1 MSKFLTAK
9 NDAVFKAIFCDEDE
23 PFLLTKLLEDILQ
36 IKINSLEKL
45 DNELKISF
53 VKEKSKRVDCV
64 VKINGNLY
72 IHLEVNSAYSEKV
85 AFRNF
90 LFFSHIIISKI
101 LRGKDY
107 NTKDNFLH
115 ISLTYKMSKKRK
127 ALKILKIAKNVKMY
141 EYNMDKI
148 LDYWYNKNTRKVEK
162 YKYLIMQDLQ
172 PEELEKL
179 IKQRKDE
186 VIMTYFEKLKKL
198 NRGDKFELLMTAEE
212 EEIFWQ
218 NTYREEGRE
227 EGIKEGIKEGRKE
240 NAKSIAKNML
250 REGVDVSLISR
261 CTNLSVE
268 NILALR

>member
-1 MSKFLTAK
+1 
-9 NDAVFKAIFCDEDE
+9 
-23 PFLLTKLLEDILQ
+23 
-36 IKINSLEKL
+36 
-45 DNELKISF
+45 
-53 VKEKSKRVDCV
+53 
-64 VKINGNLY
+64 
-72 IHLEVNSAYSEKV
+72 
-85 AFRNF
+85 
-90 LFFSHIIISKI
+90 
-101 LRGKDY
+101 
-107 NTKDNFLH
+107 
-115 ISLTYKMSKKRK
+115 
-127 ALKILKIAKNVKMY
+127 
-141 EYNMDKI
+141 MDKI

-227 EGIKEGIKEGRKE
+227 EGIKKGRQEGIKEGRKE